1 MSQKQQFDLLE
12 KYLSGTASAA
22 EMAMVDQWIDQIHLN
37 DEWDTYTDV
46 QKKEMIEKMYSDIRK
61 SIGKK
66 GKIIPV
72 SRRYSWLA
80 AAASVVLLLIAGIWF
95 WSNNP
100 GKEKQMSGV
109 VEQNSKVTDIHPG
122 GNKATLTLADGST
135 IILDS
140 ANNGNITRQGNV
152 TVIKLDDGQLSYHP
166 SDNANAEVVYNTIAT
181 PRGGQYQVVLADGSK
196 VWLNAASS
204 ITFPT
209 SFPGKEREVK
219 VTGEAYFEVVHNA
232 AKPFRV
238 SVGDMKVEV
247 LGTHFNVN
255 AYEDEGE
262 IKTTL
267 LEGSVNVSVGSRSVR
282 ITPGEEARIRSHN
295 DNIEIGK
302 GVNVDEV
309 IAWKNGLFQFDQ
321 ANIQTI
327 MRQIAR
333 WYDVDVEFR
342 GIISK
347 ETFTGIVSRNSN
359 VSLVLEIM
367 KQAGIKFKIE
377 GRKIIVT

>member
-1 MSQKQQFDLLE
+1 MPDKETMERLYQKFLKNEITMEELEQFLSETDAEYGEQLVAKMIDGTWKEMYPEAKVVRMARRRWISIAAAVIVFVLL
-12 KYLSGTASAA
+12 AA
-22 EMAMVDQWIDQIHLN
+22 GGYWIMKPSVQ
-37 DEWDTYTDV
+37 TDV
-46 QKKEMIEKMYSDIRK
+46 VRSTND
-61 SIGKK
+61 
-66 GKIIPV
+66 
-72 SRRYSWLA
+72 
-80 AAASVVLLLIAGIWF
+80 
-95 WSNNP
+95 NNI
-100 GKEKQMSGV
+100 KQ
-109 VEQNSKVTDIHPG
+109 DIHPG

-219 VTGEAYFEVVHNA
+219 VTGEAYFEVAHNA

-255 AYEDEGE
+255 AYEDEEE

-267 LEGSVNVSVGSRSVR
+267 LEGSVVVKTSRQS
-282 ITPGEEARIRSHN
+282 IKIKPGQQTEVENGFIKLNN
-295 DNIEIGK
+295 D
-302 GVNVDEV
+302 VNMDVV
-309 IAWKNGLFQFDQ
+309 MAWKNGVFLFDRADIHKVMDQ
-321 ANIQTI
+321 IK
-327 MRQIAR
+327 R
-333 WYDVDVEFR
+333 WYDVDVEYKGKVTKHF
-342 GIISK
+342 GGTISRDVNASELFK
-347 ETFTGIVSRNSN
+347 LLEMTGGVN
-359 VSLVLEIM
+359 
-367 KQAGIKFKIE
+367 FKID
-377 GRKIIVT
+377 GRKVLVMP

>member
-1 MSQKQQFDLLE
+1 MPDKETMERLYQKFLKNEITMEELEQFLSETDAEYGEQLVAKMIDGTWKEMYPEAKVVRMARRRWISIAAAVIVFVLL
-12 KYLSGTASAA
+12 AA
-22 EMAMVDQWIDQIHLN
+22 GGYWIMKPSVQ
-37 DEWDTYTDV
+37 TDV
-46 QKKEMIEKMYSDIRK
+46 VRSTND
-61 SIGKK
+61 
-66 GKIIPV
+66 
-72 SRRYSWLA
+72 
-80 AAASVVLLLIAGIWF
+80 
-95 WSNNP
+95 NNI
-100 GKEKQMSGV
+100 KQ
-109 VEQNSKVTDIHPG
+109 DIHPG

-255 AYEDEGE
+255 AYEDEGV

-267 LEGSVNVSVGSRSVR
+267 LQGSVKVAEGNKSVV
-282 ITPGEEARIRSHN
+282 ITPGEQVQIKIAGSLEINRSP
-295 DNIEIGK
+295 DLES
-302 GVNVDEV
+302 VM
-309 IAWKNGLFQFDQ
+309 AWKNEKFIFRDLDLKS
-321 ANIQTI
+321 I
-327 MRQIAR
+327 MRQLER
-333 WYDVDVEFR
+333 WYDVRVTYKGEIPDEEFV
-342 GIISK
+342 
-347 ETFTGIVSRNSN
+347 GIVSRNVNISEILNMLETAGN
-359 VSLVLEIM
+359 V
-367 KQAGIKFKIE
+367 KFEVIGKN
-377 GRKIIVT
+377 IIVKY